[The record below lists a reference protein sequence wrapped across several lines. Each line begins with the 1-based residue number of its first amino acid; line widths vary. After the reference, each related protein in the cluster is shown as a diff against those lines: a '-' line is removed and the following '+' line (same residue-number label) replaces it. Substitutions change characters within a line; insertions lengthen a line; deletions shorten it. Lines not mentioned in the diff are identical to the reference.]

1 MIAYMMVT
9 SAESE
14 SGSDGQCRA
23 QVRVEKE
30 KEKGKGRR
38 EDGCE
43 RKEESSGLLVSWTG
57 YVEGV

>member
-9 SAESE
+9 SAERE

-23 QVRVEKE
+23 QVRVE